1 MKIELMRLVIDNLS
15 DETFNKLTASKNNS
29 GHSESSWAEWL
40 VYLSNQI
47 SSNEFSDSIT
57 EGTTEQFGQLWMEN
71 IAQNMDVIQSSKSIK
86 ELPKHTNRS
95 AIVIA
100 AGPSLKKKNHLEI
113 LSKSDFEGI
122 IITVDRMLIP
132 LLKEGIIPDYVIN
145 ADGHRDNIFKF
156 FDDPIVDEYADEIKA
171 VFATLAP
178 SNAINR
184 FKGEKYFYNAMID
197 DPKAKKSISK
207 YLRFLT
213 QKPNLNTTGNVGG
226 FGVVFAYYLKCNP
239 IATIGLNLSYPAETL
254 FEETYSY
261 QNIKKAYPEMTD
273 EEIYTTFYEECTHP
287 FFKTKSYTEP
297 IFSYYKEGL
306 IDAAN
311 YMVAEGYKIINCT
324 EGGIIFEEPIESMW
338 FKDFLRK
345 YGRKVND

>member
-1 MKIELMRLVIDNLS
+1 MRLVIDNLN
-15 DETFNKLTASKNNS
+15 EALYNKIIESKNHS
-29 GHSESSWAEWL
+29 GSGNSSWTDWFEYIL
-40 VYLSNQI
+40 EHI
-47 SSNEFSDSIT
+47 PSNEPSDSIT
-57 EGTTEQFGQLWMEN
+57 EGTLEQFAQLWMEN
-71 IAQNMDVIQSSKSIK
+71 IAQNMEVILSSKSIK
-86 ELPKHTNRS
+86 ELPKHTNAS

-100 AGPSLKKKNHLEI
+100 AGPSLKKNNHLET
-113 LSKSDFEGI
+113 LRKSDFKGI
-122 IITVDRMLIP
+122 IIAVDRMLIP

-145 ADGHRDNIFKF
+145 ADGHRDNILKF
-156 FDDPIVDEYADEIKA
+156 FDDPIVDEYADEFKV

-178 SNAINR
+178 PNVVKR
-184 FKGEKYFYNAMID
+184 FKGDKYFYNAMID

-226 FGVVFAYYLKCNP
+226 FGVIFAYYLKCNP
-239 IATIGLNLSYPAETL
+239 IGMIGLNLSYPAETP
-254 FEETYSY
+254 FDETYSY

-273 EEIYTTFYEECTHP
+273 EDIYTTFYEECTHP
-287 FFKTKSYTEP
+287 FFKTRCYTEP

-306 IDAAN
+306 LDAAH
-311 YMVAEGYKIINCT
+311 YMVAEGYEIINCT